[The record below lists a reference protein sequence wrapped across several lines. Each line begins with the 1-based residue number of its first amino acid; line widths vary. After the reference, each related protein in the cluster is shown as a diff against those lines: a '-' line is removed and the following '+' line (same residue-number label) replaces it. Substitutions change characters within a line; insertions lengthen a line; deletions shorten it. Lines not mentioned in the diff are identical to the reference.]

1 MVVLVLRFKKR
12 GADAG
17 AFLGDLLGLRAEVDV
32 AGALGASFGIC
43 DGVAG
48 SNVGGI
54 GWGLCRDMFPI
65 AVLIENSL
73 FWATFGVLGICDS
86 STERSLMAV
95 HNVKDLDDPDAK
107 VELAHSDVE

>member
-17 AFLGDLLGLRAEVDV
+17 AFLGDLLGLRAEVDF
-32 AGALGASFGIC
+32 AGALGPSFGIC

-48 SNVGGI
+48 SIVGGI

-65 AVLIENSL
+65 AVLRENSL
-73 FWATFGVLGICDS
+73 LWAAFGVLGVCDS
-86 STERSLMAV
+86 ATERSPMV
-95 HNVKDLDDPDAK
+95 VDKEKDRDDPDAK
-107 VELAHSDVE
+107 VELAHSEVE

>member
-17 AFLGDLLGLRAEVDV
+17 AFLGDLLGLRAGADI
-32 AGALGASFGIC
+32 AKALGASFGIC

-48 SNVGGI
+48 SMMGGI
-54 GWGLCRDMFPI
+54 GWGLCRDMFRI
-65 AVLIENSL
+65 AVLIEISL

-86 STERSLMAV
+86 SIERSLIV
-95 HNVKDLDDPDAK
+95 VDKEKDLDDPDAK
-107 VELAHSDVE
+107 VELSHSEID